1 MLLVSIIFNGE
12 GILPEQGV
20 GRGSQEWARRIDTG
34 SVRLLRHM
42 GKKQIIL
49 IFDFYLKTSV
59 YASEP
64 LILLEEKLYF
74 FCLSAADDVHGSGK
88 NEDGHLHHD
97 RHPDMPGWKTAGSD
111 GWDNRQ
117 RRKGRYLWQRLS
129 ICRKHGRRLP
139 GLPGEGS
146 RRCGLS

>member
-1 MLLVSIIFNGE
+1 MISDL
-12 GILPEQGV
+12 
-20 GRGSQEWARRIDTG
+20 
-34 SVRLLRHM
+34 
-42 GKKQIIL
+42 
-49 IFDFYLKTSV
+49 YLKTSV
-59 YASEP
+59 YVSKP
-64 LILLEEKLYF
+64 LILLEEKLLF
-74 FCLSAADDVHGSGK
+74 ICPAFADDVHGSGK
-88 NEDGHLHHD
+88 SEDSHLHHD